1 MFKLRRFIIEYGSE
15 KNFQSGP
22 ETLVRCKTKEE
33 INKKNFIIFLF
44 PLLFFVKHKCPY
56 MIKWYF
62 NQKIWKS
69 YFSYIFWL
77 VYIYPFRWQN
87 LFLKKKLSKY
97 SYKSFVKLKLILG
110 VPTWYSHHFV
120 KIWYFQVFRALLR
133 KWSIRLCLYNVLG
146 QFRVKYMLS
155 RPLLW
160 ALWCPDMMSLHDIDV
175 AIVMLGHFTK
185 GSPEAAKKSNVLR
198 GTF

>member
-1 MFKLRRFIIEYGSE
+1 MSLHDKVIFQPKKYGNLTLRIYFDSYTY
-15 KNFQSGP
+15 
-22 ETLVRCKTKEE
+22 TLLGDK
-33 INKKNFIIFLF
+33 IFLNKF
-44 PLLFFVKHKCPY
+44 
-56 MIKWYF
+56 
-62 NQKIWKS
+62 
-69 YFSYIFWL
+69 
-77 VYIYPFRWQN
+77 
-87 LFLKKKLSKY
+87 LSKY

-120 KIWYFQVFRALLR
+120 KIWYFQVFRAFLR
-133 KWSIRLCLYNVLG
+133 KWSIRLCLYNVPG

-185 GSPEAAKKSNVLR
+185 GSPEAAK
-198 GTF
+198 

>member
-15 KNFQSGP
+15 KNFQSAP

-77 VYIYPFRWQN
+77 LYIYPFMWQN
-87 LFLKKKLSKY
+87 LFIGPRSLDRSDLWVEFVCHWVSHLRLWNFTDVTPADEDTNWILTNNDKKAFQGNVAMWLNLVAYFGTLEVMSCIKRPNFEPICNKSENTYLKE
-97 SYKSFVKLKLILG
+97 I
-110 VPTWYSHHFV
+110 
-120 KIWYFQVFRALLR
+120 Q
-133 KWSIRLCLYNVLG
+133 IR
-146 QFRVKYMLS
+146 F
-155 RPLLW
+155 
-160 ALWCPDMMSLHDIDV
+160 
-175 AIVMLGHFTK
+175 
-185 GSPEAAKKSNVLR
+185 
-198 GTF
+198 